1 MENNNKWTDKQVRE
15 LKKLYGNHSAAE
27 LAIHFNK
34 SPSAITSKVHYLR
47 KRGWTFDRKQDIKV
61 RKTTPEHGMTQV
73 HTDKTKYRRKNE
85 AQLLHEQ
92 KVFGDT

>member
-15 LKKLYGNHSAAE
+15 LKKLYGKHSAAE

-47 KRGWTFDRKQDIKV
+47 KRGWSFD
-61 RKTTPEHGMTQV
+61 TT
-73 HTDKTKYRRKNE
+73 RR
-85 AQLLHEQ
+85 
-92 KVFGDT
+92 

>member
-47 KRGWTFDRKQDIKV
+47 KRGWSFD
-61 RKTTPEHGMTQV
+61 TT
-73 HTDKTKYRRKNE
+73 RR
-85 AQLLHEQ
+85 
-92 KVFGDT
+92 